1 MRVISLLPA
10 ATDMVAAVGAAE
22 LLVGVTHECDI
33 PDRARGVNRVTATT
47 VCDGPPD
54 AVDARVRELS
64 HEGAPLFTLDA
75 DRIRALRSDL
85 LITQALCDVCA
96 VRETDVR
103 TLAATMSPPPALV
116 TLGGTTLDGVLTDVE
131 RVAAAI
137 GWGPEGT
144 SVTAALRARLRAVH
158 DRLRAAA
165 APRPTVA
172 VIEWCD
178 PIYVAGHWVPDM
190 VHRAGGRDLAAA
202 TGQHSTVSTA
212 DAIAAADP
220 EVILIAPC
228 GYDVA
233 RAAVA
238 ATALLDRDDWRWAR
252 DRTVWAL
259 DANHLTSRPGPR
271 LIEGIEVIASIL
283 HPSLFPAPSADVAR
297 EMVGSG

>member
-10 ATDMVAAVGAAE
+10 ATDIVAAVGAAE

-33 PDRARGVNRVTATT
+33 PDRARGVVRVTGTT
-47 VCDGPPD
+47 VSDGPPE

-85 LITQALCDVCA
+85 FITQALCDVCA

-103 TLAATMSPPPALV
+103 ALAATLSPSPALV
-116 TLGGTTLDGVLTDVE
+116 TLGGTTLDGVLADVE

-137 GWGPEGT
+137 GWEPEGT
-144 SVTAALRARLRAVH
+144 SVTTALRARLRAVH
-158 DRLRAAA
+158 DRLRTAA

-178 PIYVAGHWVPDM
+178 PIYVAGHWVPEM
-190 VHRAGGRDLAAA
+190 VHRAGGRDVGAAA
-202 TGQHSTVSTA
+202 GQHSTVSTA
-212 DAIAAADP
+212 EAIAAANPD
-220 EVILIAPC
+220 VILIAPC

-238 ATALLDRDDWRWAR
+238 ATTLLGRDDWRWAR
-252 DRTVWAL
+252 DRAVWAL
-259 DANHLTSRPGPR
+259 DANHLTSRPGPK
-271 LIEGIEVIASIL
+271 LIEGIEVVASIL
-283 HPSLFPAPSADVAR
+283 HPSLFPAPSEDLAR
-297 EMVGSG
+297 LAVSG